1 MQRSITYPFYIKAI
15 ALFLL
20 FVIYESMSSIY
31 LFLPP
36 LLGVIFF
43 YFIRA
48 LDKQDIALLLLV
60 VTLALVYEAEKG
72 YLLLSSLVYF
82 SFTYKFIIPKLRQ
95 VIECHRCMDFLYI
108 ILAYIG
114 FWLFTLLMQKIFWI
128 ELASMDW
135 SVVWY
140 ILAEFMIV
148 GLL

>member
-1 MQRSITYPFYIKAI
+1 MQRSITYPFYLKAI
-15 ALFLL
+15 GLFLL
-20 FVIYESMSSIY
+20 FVVYESMSSIY

-48 LDKQDIALLLLV
+48 LDKQNIALLLLV

-82 SFTYKFIIPKLRQ
+82 SFIYKFVLPKLRQ
-95 VIECHRCMDFLYI
+95 VIECRRCMDMLYI
-108 ILAYIG
+108 LLAYIG
-114 FWLFTLLMQKIFWI
+114 FWLFTLLMQKIFWV

-135 SVVWY
+135 YVVWY
-140 ILAEFMIV
+140 ILAEFMVV

>member
-20 FVIYESMSSIY
+20 FVVYESMSSIY

-48 LDKQDIALLLLV
+48 LDKQDIGLLLLV
-60 VTLALVYEAEKG
+60 VSLALVYEAEKG

-82 SFTYKFIIPKLRQ
+82 SFIYKFVLPKLRQ
-95 VIECHRCMDFLYI
+95 VIECRSCMHLLYI
-108 ILAYIG
+108 LLAYIG
-114 FWLFTLLMQKIFWI
+114 FWLFTLLMQKIFWV

-135 SVVWY
+135 SVLWY
-140 ILAEFMIV
+140 ILVEFLVV